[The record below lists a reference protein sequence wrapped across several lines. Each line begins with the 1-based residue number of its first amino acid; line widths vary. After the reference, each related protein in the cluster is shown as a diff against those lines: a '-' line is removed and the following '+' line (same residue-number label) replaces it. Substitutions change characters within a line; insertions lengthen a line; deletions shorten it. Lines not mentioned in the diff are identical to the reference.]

1 MAARSARG
9 VGFLPREVLQS
20 CASVVPS
27 RALVC
32 AYYRGCPRSDCLSG
46 SSTTFT
52 PPPARVVSVRSA
64 NGRHTVEARV
74 TEAGTGPVVVFLHG
88 LVGLNDHWEE
98 VVARACPHVRCVL
111 LELPLLSLPRDI
123 CSIGDVADLTQR
135 FIREHLDE
143 PVVLVGNSFGGHVAL
158 RVALEQP
165 EIVSGVVLAG
175 SSGLIEQSTVREVQT
190 RPSREWLAE
199 RIAELFY
206 DHEHVRESDVD
217 RAYKELSKRSCA
229 RAMVRLSRSARRNH
243 LGEKISQLK
252 APTLLLWGRQDVVTP
267 PEAAEQF
274 HKLLPDSRMV
284 WFDQCGHVPMVE
296 QPDGFAAELVRF
308 TTEIAQSR
316 AS

>member
-1 MAARSARG
+1 MT
-9 VGFLPREVLQS
+9 EV
-20 CASVVPS
+20 
-27 RALVC
+27 
-32 AYYRGCPRSDCLSG
+32 
-46 SSTTFT
+46 
-52 PPPARVVSVRSA
+52 
-64 NGRHTVEARV
+64 
-74 TEAGTGPVVVFLHG
+74 GTGPAVVFLHG

-98 VVARACPHVRCVL
+98 VVARACPRVRCVL
-111 LELPLLSLPRDI
+111 FELPLLNLPRDI

-135 FIREHLDE
+135 FVREHLDE

-158 RVALEQP
+158 RMALEQP

-199 RIAELFY
+199 RLAELFY
-206 DHEHVRESDVD
+206 DRVHVRESDLD

-229 RAMVRLSRSARRNH
+229 RAMIRLSRSARRNH
-243 LGEKISQLK
+243 LGEKVNRLK
-252 APTLLLWGRQDVVTP
+252 APALLLWGRQDVVTP

-274 HKLLPDSRMV
+274 HKLLPDSRLV

-308 TTEIAQSR
+308 TTEIAQSQE
-316 AS
+316 S